1 MGFLGE
7 QLKAASGRPAMVA
20 SSFMTAIFNTVA
32 LLLIARNMGP
42 EILGTLGF
50 LLAFVGLFF
59 FVGDMGNG
67 LAFERVLAKGY
78 KFSDCYRAFIMAKVK
93 LTVTMTI
100 IAGLMIALY
109 IYILAPMK
117 AATHTPLHPVSMILM
132 LGYFITANL
141 AAIWIVGISAK
152 SGRARPRTYDLV
164 ESLAKVVMVAGLL
177 SIMDVSGDQ
186 DAIFQ
191 LTLIY
196 LLAGTLGMM
205 LVRNNARRLKT
216 GEDNE
221 EIEVEFQDTAVKLVP
236 FIALS
241 AILVNM
247 DKVALWFF
255 SDFETLGIYFGA
267 QRITIFIAA
276 SAVSI
281 EILLGEALTGYIKDS
296 NTQSISDTLRMTE
309 RYVSLTVLPVACFY
323 ILFSDGL
330 LNSFLGEH
338 FAGAGVTVAL
348 LAGAGLF
355 TALASPHISYLLK
368 AGHTRELAI
377 SSGLAFITFCVLA
390 IMLLSNFVLQD
401 MNINDMDGTAIAVLA
416 AAVVGFAVTRLITW
430 RMLDCRPHP
439 KILAHILS
447 AGLMLAFIEFVIW
460 YFNIAIGFGW
470 LIILAALGFFIYVI
484 GLYLTGEMLKRDY
497 QEFLRLTKAN

>member
-1 MGFLGE
+1 MGSLGE
-7 QLKAASGRPAMVA
+7 KMKAASGRPAMVA
-20 SSFMTAIFNTVA
+20 SSFMTAIFNTLA

-50 LLAFVGLFF
+50 LLAFMGLFF
-59 FVGDMGNG
+59 FVGDLGNG

-78 KFSDCYRAFIMAKVK
+78 RFSDCYRAFIMAKIK
-93 LTVTMTI
+93 LTVAMTVI
-100 IAGLMIALY
+100 SGLMIALY
-109 IYILAPMK
+109 FYVLAP
-117 AATHTPLHPVSMILM
+117 ATHTALHPVSMILM

-141 AAIWIVGISAK
+141 AAIWIVGLAAR

-177 SIMDVSGDQ
+177 SVMDVSGDQ

-221 EIEVEFQDTAVKLVP
+221 EIEVEFQDTAAKLVP

-241 AILVNM
+241 AILLNM

-281 EILLGEALTGYIKDS
+281 EILLGEALSGYIKDNNS
-296 NTQSISDTLRMTE
+296 QAISDTLRMTE
-309 RYVSLTVLPVACFY
+309 RYVSLTVLPVTCFY

-330 LNSFLGEH
+330 LNSFLGDN
-338 FAGAGVTVAL
+338 FAGAGTTVAL
-348 LAGAGLF
+348 LAGAGFF
-355 TALASPHISYLLK
+355 TALASPHVSYLIK
-368 AGHTRELAI
+368 AGNTRELAI

-390 IMLLSNFVLQD
+390 ITLLPDLILPD
-401 MNINDMDGTAIAVLA
+401 MADIHGMNGTAIAVLA
-416 AAVVGFAVTRLITW
+416 STVVGYAAVRMVTW
-430 RMLDCRPHP
+430 KMLDCRPHP
-439 KILAHILS
+439 KILAHLFS
-447 AGLMLAFIEFVIW
+447 AGLMLAFIEFIIW
-460 YFNIAIGFGW
+460 YFDITIGFGW
-470 LIILAALGFFIYVI
+470 LIILAALGFFIYVL
-484 GLYLTGEMLKRDY
+484 GLYLTGEMLKRDF
-497 QEFLRLTKAN
+497 QEFKRLTKSD